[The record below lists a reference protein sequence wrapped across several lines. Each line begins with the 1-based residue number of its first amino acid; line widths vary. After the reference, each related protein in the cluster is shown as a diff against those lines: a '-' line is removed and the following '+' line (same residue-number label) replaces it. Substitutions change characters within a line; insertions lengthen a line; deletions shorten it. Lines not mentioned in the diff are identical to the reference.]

1 MTARSILGAAFAV
14 VAALSGCSA
23 ACVRPA
29 EITGTHNGTHATV
42 RCTLAEGDCATGW
55 VYSRGSGKLA
65 CGDGRVLAQL
75 PAGVTATV
83 VP

>member
-29 EITGTHNGTHATV
+29 EITGTHNGTHVEV
-42 RCTLAEGDCATGW
+42 RCTLAEGDCVTGW

-75 PAGVTATV
+75 PAGVTV
-83 VP
+83 VTP